1 MYQLTTIVSLLLAL
15 TAASQPSVQRV
26 AVSAH
31 DDVQIRINGPI
42 HIASGDTASTVWVV
56 NHDATVDGVVRE
68 ALVVI
73 NGTARITGR
82 VEGGVVVANGRLEL
96 EPGARVEQDV
106 MLYRSVMTRANDAVV
121 AGAVHNQ
128 TGFSLGA
135 GAVWLVWLSFTLVVL
150 VAGLVLAE
158 LAPRTLTGSA
168 DYLAANGARSAV
180 TALIVSATVP
190 AVAIMSF
197 ATVIGIPLG
206 LTLLIVVIPALSFL
220 GYLTTGSMVGSAL
233 VRRVAATGAWAS
245 RYGRVLVGLL
255 TLQVVVALPIIGGL
269 LGLVASLLGV
279 GALVARSWAERE
291 RTQRAPVSLPAT
303 A

>member
-1 MYQLTTIVSLLLAL
+1 MFQLTTIVSLVLAL
-15 TAASQPSVQRV
+15 TAASQSSVQRV
-26 AVSAH
+26 PVSAR
-31 DDVQIRINGPI
+31 DDVQIRINGPV
-42 HIASGDTASTVWVV
+42 HIATGDTASTVWVV
-56 NHDATVDGVVRE
+56 NHDATIDGVVRE

-82 VEGGVVVANGRLEL
+82 VEGGIVIANGRLDL

-121 AGAVHNQ
+121 AGAVHSQ
-128 TGFSLGA
+128 SAFSVGA

-150 VAGLVLAE
+150 VAGLVFAE

-168 DYLAANGARSAV
+168 EYLAAHGGRSAV

-206 LTLLIVVIPALSFL
+206 LILLIVVIPALSFL

-233 VRRVAATGAWAS
+233 VTRVAATGAWTS
-245 RYGRVLVGLL
+245 RYRRVLIGLL

-269 LGLVASLLGV
+269 LGLIASLLGV

-291 RTQRAPVSLPAT
+291 RTQRAPVPLSAT